1 MIFLTLTSSTS
12 FDEYLNLGTTY
23 TKLSRNGKN
32 PRPAYSRGISSCNFV
47 VHGPEHMIKPIPGC
61 FIQESQVE
69 TERLEPSQVGT
80 ICSDKPKNQ
89 DPNRLEEQCATRDQ
103 RDRATETR
111 DEPEPGRPA

>member
-47 VHGPEHMIKPIPGC
+47 VHGPEHMIKSIRGC

-69 TERLEPSQVGT
+69 TETLEPSQIGPSY
-80 ICSDKPKNQ
+80 SDKPKSQGPNQ
-89 DPNRLEEQCATRDQ
+89 LEERCATRDQ